1 MFDQTFWVALA
12 FVMFIAVVY
21 KPVSR
26 KMAAALDARAEKI
39 KQELDE
45 AVRLREEAQALLAGY
60 ERRQNEALKEAE
72 DILGHAREEAER
84 QTRQAGEALEVFIR
98 RREAQARSAAAEVEE
113 EQQSPSA
120 EAIGEEKETSPPKSK
135 PKGAQDKGEHQE
147 PASKERSKK
156 AESAA
161 S

>member
-26 KMAAALDARAEKI
+26 KLAAALDARAEKI
-39 KQELDE
+39 KLEHDE

-72 DILGHAREEAER
+72 NILGNAREEAER

-98 RREAQARSAAAEVEE
+98 RREAQAVDRIARAEE
-113 EQQSPSA
+113 EATADVRNAAVELAMATTRKLIISELKEDRAQALIDDAIA
-120 EAIGEEKETSPPKSK
+120 ELG
-135 PKGAQDKGEHQE
+135 DKLH
-147 PASKERSKK
+147 
-156 AESAA
+156 
-161 S
+161 

>member
-84 QTRQAGEALEVFIR
+84 PIEGDELLQEAAAGEVIQGWCLPIARGMKIKHMAGLILPYPTLGEVNKRAAGSYFMPQLFSDRTRWIVR
-98 RREAQARSAAAEVEE
+98 LLARL
-113 EQQSPSA
+113 
-120 EAIGEEKETSPPKSK
+120 G
-135 PKGAQDKGEHQE
+135 
-147 PASKERSKK
+147 
-156 AESAA
+156 
-161 S
+161 